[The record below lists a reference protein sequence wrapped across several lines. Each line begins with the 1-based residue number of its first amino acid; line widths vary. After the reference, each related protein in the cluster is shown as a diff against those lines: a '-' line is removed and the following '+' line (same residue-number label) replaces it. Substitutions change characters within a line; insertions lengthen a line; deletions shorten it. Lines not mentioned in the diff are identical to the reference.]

1 MTPPLAKV
9 YRFYFDGSSY
19 LFLFQSHSQTNPLYF
34 MLPATLTAS
43 CAFLLPVSTAPMA
56 IVHQA
61 GKLHTWDI
69 IKTGVGMN
77 VISMLVIVGCIST
90 YGVEMFDLQG
100 GLPDWA
106 IDTSAT
112 NHTLRI

>member
-1 MTPPLAKV
+1 MTPPLTKV
-9 YRFYFDGSSY
+9 YRFHFADSPY
-19 LFLFQSHSQTNPLYF
+19 LFLFQSQTNPLYF

-77 VISMLVIVGCIST
+77 VISMLVIVGCISS
-90 YGVEMFDLQG
+90 YGVEMFDLHS

-106 IDTSAT
+106 ISTLAT
-112 NHTLRI
+112 NGTLGI